1 MKQQT
6 NIRGEIEKKSDDLG
20 NILNQEIIKPP
31 N

>member
-6 NIRGEIEKKSDDLG
+6 NIRDEIEKKSDDLG
-20 NILNQEIIKPP
+20 NILNQEIIKPS